1 MTRTENQKP
10 QNRSAAAGREMA
22 RRRAAAMAKIST
34 PNEPTA
40 EQAAE
45 KAATE
50 DYWRNFYGTK

>member
-1 MTRTENQKP
+1 
-10 QNRSAAAGREMA
+10 
-22 RRRAAAMAKIST
+22 MAKIST